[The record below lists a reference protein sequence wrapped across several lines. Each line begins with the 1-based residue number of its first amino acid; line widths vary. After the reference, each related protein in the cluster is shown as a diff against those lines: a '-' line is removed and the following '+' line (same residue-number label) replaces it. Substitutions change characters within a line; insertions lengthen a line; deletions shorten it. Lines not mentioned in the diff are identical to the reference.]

1 VKVLPYTSVVG
12 KLKLTYTLK
21 VLVPAMQLSHQINKQ
36 GKNFANDL
44 KAILL
49 NAAPKIEVNQGKY
62 RIRLPRYIAADDSK
76 RRICTRL
83 EATEANYP
91 IVARIAIQIDLD
103 LHNGTFD
110 QTLERYKEPFK
121 PKTFL
126 KVVPS
131 LVPALEPKQQPQTKP
146 DLLQLWDKYSV
157 YMKPQLAETTYQ
169 KDYVKKYRNHI
180 EKLPTKDL
188 EKAVE
193 IKDYILG
200 NLTANTA
207 KRVLTYLS
215 ACCNWAVKSKLIPDN
230 PFKEM
235 SEDIKLPRKDSES
248 IDPFTASERDAII
261 QAFENHPHYHH
272 YASFVKFQFM
282 TGART
287 GESIALTWGNIS
299 PDCKLITFSESYDG
313 ATKIRKSTKTG
324 KTRKFPCNDSLQ
336 KLLLSI
342 RPETPVP
349 NAQVFYSPTGGLISN
364 TRFSNQ
370 VWKGCKAAKNKK
382 PYKGVVTELV
392 NQGLI
397 ERYRCFYNTRH
408 TFITLAL
415 ESGLSV
421 SQVAKIAGNSPKIIL
436 DHYASSV
443 LKIEIPEF

>member
-1 VKVLPYTSVVG
+1 MG
-12 KLKLTYTLK
+12 KLKLTHTLK
-21 VLVPAMQLSHQINKQ
+21 VLVPTMELSHLIDKQ

-44 KAILL
+44 KVILL
-49 NAAPKIEVNQGKY
+49 KAAPKIEIKEGKY
-62 RIRLPRYIAADDSK
+62 RIRLPRSISANESN
-76 RRICTRL
+76 RRISTRL
-83 EATEANYP
+83 EATEANYLAVAK
-91 IVARIAIQIDLD
+91 IVIQIDLD
-103 LHNGTFD
+103 LHNGAFD
-110 QTLERYKEPFK
+110 PTLEKYKEAFK
-121 PKTFL
+121 PKTYL
-126 KVVPS
+126 RVVPS
-131 LVPALEPKQQPQTKP
+131 PIPKLEPETKTKL
-146 DLLQLWDKYSV
+146 DLLQLWNKYSL

-169 KDYVKKYRNHI
+169 KDYIRKYRNHI
-180 EKLPTKDL
+180 DKLPTKNL
-188 EKAVE
+188 EAAVE
-193 IKDYILG
+193 IRDYILS

-207 KRVLTYLS
+207 KRVLTYIS
-215 ACCNWAVKSKLIPDN
+215 ACCVWAVKSKLIPDN

-235 SEDIKLPRKDSES
+235 SEDIKLPKKDSDS
-248 IDPFTASERDAII
+248 IDPFTASEKDIII
-261 QAFENHPHYHH
+261 QAFESHPHYHH

-299 PDCKLITFSESYDG
+299 PDCRVITFSESYDG

-324 KTRKFPCNDSLQ
+324 KTRKFPCNEPLQ
-336 KLLLSI
+336 KLLLFI

-349 NAQVFYSPTGGLISN
+349 NAQVFYSPTGGIISN

-370 VWKGCKAAKNKK
+370 VWKGCKASKHKK

-392 NQGLI
+392 TQGLI

-421 SQVAKIAGNSPKIIL
+421 SQVAKLVGNSPKIIL

-443 LKIEIPEF
+443 LNIAIPEF